1 MTLSSG
7 STIGTYQILELLG
20 AGNFRLSTRAF
31 FGVRAAY
38 VEPVGVGDVLAGY
51 AADQRS
57 AHHDAAG
64 THVSGSLG
72 WQVRAIAPG
81 HRNGRA
87 SRAGGRIGQR
97 STATGPN

>member
-51 AADQRS
+51 AAFF
-57 AHHDAAG
+57 
-64 THVSGSLG
+64 
-72 WQVRAIAPG
+72 
-81 HRNGRA
+81 
-87 SRAGGRIGQR
+87 
-97 STATGPN
+97 

>member
-38 VEPVGVGDVLAGY
+38 VEPVGVGDVLPDMPLFLTNDLHIMTPLEPTY
-51 AADQRS
+51 QAAW
-57 AHHDAAG
+57 DA
-64 THVSGSLG
+64 SPEEL
-72 WQVRAIAPG
+72 RLAIETGVLPAPEDE
-81 HRNGRA
+81 
-87 SRAGGRIGQR
+87 
-97 STATGPN
+97 